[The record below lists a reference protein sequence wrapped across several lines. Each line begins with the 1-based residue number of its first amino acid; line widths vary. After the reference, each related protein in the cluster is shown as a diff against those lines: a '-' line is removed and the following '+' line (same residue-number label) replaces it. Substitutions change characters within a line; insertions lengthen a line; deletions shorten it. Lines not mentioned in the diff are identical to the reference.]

1 MDMGRNV
8 LMRLRRFGN
17 FFHSS
22 IYSALQIK
30 AVMDTL
36 ESVRLLS
43 CHPLGRTLA
52 NTPKESDGQGCV
64 PME

>member
-30 AVMDTL
+30 AVMDL
-36 ESVRLLS
+36 NQYVC